1 MATSEHNPDAVPPG
15 VNRVD
20 AVVVGAGPA
29 GSAAALEL
37 ARAGRSVVL
46 LERGPFPGS
55 KNMYGGVIYGR
66 ILDDLVPNWTDEMPI
81 QRWVTRRQT
90 MVLTETQAMT
100 VDFRSEA
107 WGKPPYNGATAF
119 RPDFDSWLASKA
131 TDAGAQLACSTTAT
145 GLIFEG
151 DDPNGPADEPGGSDG
166 PRGAGPPG
174 AGSRRGA
181 GPGGPAGRGKVIG
194 VRTDRPD
201 GDLYA
206 DVVIAADG
214 VNSFLAK
221 EAGMYPHG
229 EAANFTVGV
238 KEVVSLPRTVI
249 EDRFGVRGRHG
260 TDIEIIGA
268 TGDVPGGGFVYTN
281 LDSVAVGLVLSLPA
295 LAAGGRRPEELL
307 AELKAHPAIAPLID
321 GGEVSEF
328 SAHVIPEAGYDM
340 MPELVTDGMVVCGDA
355 AAMCLA
361 SGIWLEGVNFA
372 IGAGAAAGRAAAVAL
387 DSSDTSAE
395 GLASYVDR
403 LERSFV
409 LSDHRR
415 LRQAPHLVM
424 SERMQQHY
432 PQLIC
437 NTVERVFR
445 VDNPRPKP
453 QMHEII
459 FDEVRRS
466 GLKVADLARDGL
478 AALRTFG

>member
-1 MATSEHNPDAVPPG
+1 MITYH
-15 VNRVD
+15 
-20 AVVVGAGPA
+20 
-29 GSAAALEL
+29 L
-37 ARAGRSVVL
+37 
-46 LERGPFPGS
+46 
-55 KNMYGGVIYGR
+55 
-66 ILDDLVPNWTDEMPI
+66 
-81 QRWVTRRQT
+81 
-90 MVLTETQAMT
+90 
-100 VDFRSEA
+100 
-107 WGKPPYNGATAF
+107 
-119 RPDFDSWLASKA
+119 
-131 TDAGAQLACSTTAT
+131 
-145 GLIFEG
+145 
-151 DDPNGPADEPGGSDG
+151 
-166 PRGAGPPG
+166 
-174 AGSRRGA
+174 
-181 GPGGPAGRGKVIG
+181 
-194 VRTDRPD
+194 
-201 GDLYA
+201 
-206 DVVIAADG
+206 
-214 VNSFLAK
+214 
-221 EAGMYPHG
+221 
-229 EAANFTVGV
+229 
-238 KEVVSLPRTVI
+238 
-249 EDRFGVRGRHG
+249 
-260 TDIEIIGA
+260 
-268 TGDVPGGGFVYTN
+268 
-281 LDSVAVGLVLSLPA
+281 
-295 LAAGGRRPEELL
+295 
-307 AELKAHPAIAPLID
+307 
-321 GGEVSEF
+321 
-328 SAHVIPEAGYDM
+328 
-340 MPELVTDGMVVCGDA
+340 TDGMVVCGDA

>member
-1 MATSEHNPDAVPPG
+1 MATLDDNTTSEVAAG
-15 VNRVD
+15 AGAANRVD

-29 GSAAALEL
+29 GSSAALQL

-66 ILDDLVPNWTDEMPI
+66 ILDDLVPNWTEEMPI

-90 MVLTETQAMT
+90 MMLTDTQAMT

-107 WGKPPYNGATAF
+107 WGKAPYNGATAF
-119 RPDFDSWLASKA
+119 RADFDAWLADHA
-131 TDAGAQLACSTTAT
+131 VAAGARLVCSTTAT
-145 GLIFEG
+145 GLIFDET
-151 DDPNGPADEPGGSDG
+151 GPQ
-166 PRGAGPPG
+166 
-174 AGSRRGA
+174 RR
-181 GPGGPAGRGKVIG
+181 VIG

-221 EAGMYPHG
+221 EAGMYPHDDP
-229 EAANFTVGV
+229 ANFTVGV
-238 KEVVSLPRTVI
+238 KEVVALPRTVI
-249 EDRFGVRGRHG
+249 EDRFGVRGRDG
-260 TDIEIIGA
+260 VDIEIIGA

-307 AELKAHPAIAPLID
+307 AGLKAHPAIAPLID
-321 GGEVSEF
+321 GGDVKEF

-340 MPELVTDGMVVCGDA
+340 MPDLVTDGMVVCGDA

-361 SGIWLEGVNFA
+361 AGIWLEGVNFA
-372 IGAGAAAGRAAAVAL
+372 IGAGSAAGRAAAVAL
-387 DSSDTSAE
+387 DAGDTSAE
-395 GLASYVDR
+395 GLDSYVDR

-409 LSDHRR
+409 LTDHRR
-415 LRQAPHLVM
+415 LREAPHLVM
-424 SERMQQHY
+424 GDRVQQAY
-432 PQLIC
+432 PQLVC
-437 NTVERVFR
+437 NTVERLFR
-445 VDNPRPKP
+445 VDNPKPK
-453 QMHEII
+453 QRVHEIVL
-459 FDEVRRS
+459 DEVRRS
-466 GLKVADLARDGL
+466 GVRAVDLARDGI